1 MIESLPLEE
10 KHWKGVEAMKIA
22 ICDDLQ
28 AEREKLQAQ
37 VALYLAENELQGNF
51 FEFSCGEDLLKSE
64 EAFDLIF
71 LDIYMDGIT
80 GIETA
85 RQLKEKAPDCL
96 IVFTTT
102 SIEHGADAFE
112 VDAFHYLVKP
122 IDPAKLQTVLRRW
135 LNLLSEIHM
144 VEIKSGRGNRKVPVR
159 DILYVEVQGRSCCV
173 HTVSEEIAASMTLS
187 ALEELLPADQFV
199 KPIRYCLAALRH
211 IRRVSEDF
219 LELEDGTRIKTAR
232 GSTDSLRQ
240 TLSSYRLRQLRRR

>member
-1 MIESLPLEE
+1 
-10 KHWKGVEAMKIA
+10 MKIA

-28 AEREKLQAQ
+28 AERENLRGLVGAFLAENGLQAQ
-37 VALYLAENELQGNF
+37 ICEFESGEALLN
-51 FEFSCGEDLLKSE
+51 SE
-64 EAFDLIF
+64 QSFNLFF

-85 RQLKEKAPDCL
+85 RQLKEKEPECL

-122 IDPAKLQTVLRRW
+122 IDPVKLQTVLRRW
-135 LNLLSEIHM
+135 LNLLSEIHT
-144 VEIKSGRGNRKVPVR
+144 VEIKSGRGSRNVPVR

-173 HTVSEEIAASMTLS
+173 HTLSEEISASMTLS
-187 ALEELLPADQFV
+187 ALEELLPSDQFV
-199 KPIRYCLAALRH
+199 RPIRYCLAALRH
-211 IRRVSEDF
+211 IRRVGEGF
-219 LELEDGTRIKTAR
+219 LELEDGTQIKTAR
-232 GSTDSLRQ
+232 GSDDALRQ